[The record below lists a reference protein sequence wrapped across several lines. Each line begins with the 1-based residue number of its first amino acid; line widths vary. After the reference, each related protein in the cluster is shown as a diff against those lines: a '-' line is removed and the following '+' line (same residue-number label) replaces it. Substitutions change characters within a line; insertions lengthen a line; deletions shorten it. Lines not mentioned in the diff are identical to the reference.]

1 MLKGFV
7 TNMTTKIDMAKAA
20 KRKEFEDIVL
30 GYADALYNM
39 ALKLTKERSTAE
51 DLVQETYEKAYKN
64 FHQFEK
70 GTNIKAWLFTI
81 MTNTYI
87 NQYRRKSR
95 EPAVLDFTTMDSG
108 DADKETTYFSLD
120 DIDAMKEKLGDEPKR
135 ALEKLAPEY
144 RMVFLLSTF
153 EGFSYKEIAE
163 ITGCPLGTVM
173 SRLFRAREFMKNE
186 LSNYARSE
194 GILRYRN

>member
-1 MLKGFV
+1 
-7 TNMTTKIDMAKAA
+7 MAKAA